1 MDILEEKVI
10 NYIIHCIQ
18 WDYQYDPWITADEYN
33 DHPVL
38 SIFLLYI
45 LAIFTIRQ
53 FLNGMGMHFLT
64 KRQCQKKLR
73 NASLRERLT
82 YSRLRDEIPTGWMGI
97 YWGIIIFY
105 PSMMFLVVLF
115 QLLYGTDPFI
125 EYVIQ
130 LLVKIILFAFGICI
144 GLVLIL
150 FYAKGNSLAYDRWLV
165 DPKTRKAKRISKHKQ
180 GNFKK
185 ERGENKI
192 KRD

>member
-1 MDILEEKVI
+1 MI

-33 DHPVL
+33 DHPLL

-82 YSRLRDEIPTGWMGI
+82 YSRFRDEIPTGWMGI

-130 LLVKIILFAFGICI
+130 ILVKIILFAFGICI

-150 FYAKGNSLAYDRWLV
+150 FYAKGNSLAYDMMLY
-165 DPKTRKAKRISKHKQ
+165 
-180 GNFKK
+180 NFS
-185 ERGENKI
+185 
-192 KRD
+192 

>member
-18 WDYQYDPWITADEYN
+18 WNYQYDPWITADEYN
-33 DHPVL
+33 DHPLL

-82 YSRLRDEIPTGWMGI
+82 YSR
-97 YWGIIIFY
+97 F
-105 PSMMFLVVLF
+105 
-115 QLLYGTDPFI
+115 
-125 EYVIQ
+125 
-130 LLVKIILFAFGICI
+130 
-144 GLVLIL
+144 
-150 FYAKGNSLAYDRWLV
+150 
-165 DPKTRKAKRISKHKQ
+165 
-180 GNFKK
+180 
-185 ERGENKI
+185 
-192 KRD
+192 